1 MNFENDIHQGVS
13 LSIDSIVHAHT
24 RVTQHNNLVYVPLRN
39 HHPLINWSLHV
50 QEQNQQF
57 RFHMKIREK
66 EI

>member
-39 HHPLINWSLHV
+39 RPTDQLVVTCTRIES
-50 QEQNQQF
+50 
-57 RFHMKIREK
+57 I
-66 EI
+66 